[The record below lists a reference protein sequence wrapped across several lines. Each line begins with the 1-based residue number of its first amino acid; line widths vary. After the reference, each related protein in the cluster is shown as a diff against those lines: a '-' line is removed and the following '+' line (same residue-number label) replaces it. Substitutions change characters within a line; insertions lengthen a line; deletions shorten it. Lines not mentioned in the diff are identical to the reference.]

1 MSITAHRLKNSIIF
15 VHYSE
20 IDKMKEVKGGV
31 NDNVYFYGSAGG
43 SVRDTMIDGRVSI
56 DNCC

>member
-1 MSITAHRLKNSIIF
+1 MKKEKFEKLNDDKF
-15 VHYSE
+15 QKLE